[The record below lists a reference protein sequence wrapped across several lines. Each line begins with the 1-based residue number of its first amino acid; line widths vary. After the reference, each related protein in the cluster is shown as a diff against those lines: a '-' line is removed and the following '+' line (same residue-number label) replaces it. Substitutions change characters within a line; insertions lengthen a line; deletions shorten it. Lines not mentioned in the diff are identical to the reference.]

1 MHFRISSPDIELSNK
16 TIKWMAHYDINP
28 IDGKSE
34 SPAAISLF
42 QTKYGGKIEYVQT
55 TWDNRYTDLAKAVM
69 ANDSPDFFPADDM
82 DAFPKGA
89 IKAMFEPIDDVVDF
103 SSDIWSSSQTL
114 NDSFVFNGKHYV
126 AAIDVRPQYVCT
138 YNTKDNIRLLAMTI
152 LLSFTLMTSGH
163 GASSQRC
170 ALTLQT
176 LKLTDML
183 LMVTGTA
190 RLLTILAV
198 IHLSVLRDGKLVNN
212 MGKAEVGT
220 VQDLMYNLEKN
231 NVVFDRS
238 SNNWK
243 TRGDGA
249 NGEGLGS
256 QLTLFIPIGTWALED
271 TPEKT
276 KTFGSVKDGEVMFV
290 PMPRMDDSDKYY
302 VSTVV
307 NGYLL
312 CKNAPNP
319 DGFNAFVN
327 CCKVANSEVQ
337 NITEEQLK
345 NDYGWTDDMIE
356 MRKTIYD
363 LARQNPVF
371 DFQDGVSA
379 ELSTLMQTVNQAT
392 MITGGGATT
401 WTECVAENQKAV
413 DYIIKE
419 ANANVAE

>member
-1 MHFRISSPDIELSNK
+1 MTDDQKEQVNALQDKLPDIELSNK

-28 IDGKSE
+28 SDGKSE
-34 SPAAISLF
+34 SPAISLF

-138 YNTKDNIRLLAMTI
+138 YNTKTI
-152 LLSFTLMTSGH
+152 SDFGYDDPAELYANGH

-198 IHLSVLRDGKLVNN
+198 IHLSVLRTASL
-212 MGKAEVGT
+212 
-220 VQDLMYNLEKN
+220 
-231 NVVFDRS
+231 
-238 SNNWK
+238 
-243 TRGDGA
+243 
-249 NGEGLGS
+249 
-256 QLTLFIPIGTWALED
+256 
-271 TPEKT
+271 
-276 KTFGSVKDGEVMFV
+276 
-290 PMPRMDDSDKYY
+290 
-302 VSTVV
+302 
-307 NGYLL
+307 
-312 CKNAPNP
+312 
-319 DGFNAFVN
+319 
-327 CCKVANSEVQ
+327 
-337 NITEEQLK
+337 
-345 NDYGWTDDMIE
+345 
-356 MRKTIYD
+356 
-363 LARQNPVF
+363 
-371 DFQDGVSA
+371 
-379 ELSTLMQTVNQAT
+379 
-392 MITGGGATT
+392 
-401 WTECVAENQKAV
+401 
-413 DYIIKE
+413 
-419 ANANVAE
+419 